1 MLKTQSQ
8 DPGRRV
14 MSVNDDSIA
23 LPEQASA
30 KQITFIQLL

>member
-1 MLKTQSQ
+1 MLKTLSQ

-14 MSVNDDSIA
+14 MSVKDDSIA